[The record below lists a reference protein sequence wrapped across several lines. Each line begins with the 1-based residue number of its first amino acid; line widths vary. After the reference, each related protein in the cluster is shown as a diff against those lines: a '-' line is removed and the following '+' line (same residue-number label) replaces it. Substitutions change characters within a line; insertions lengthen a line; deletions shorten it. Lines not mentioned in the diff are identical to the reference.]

1 MNKTCRGQQLAIDD
15 EERREFEQL
24 SEFTLSPKYLAKS
37 FQNIEMI
44 HEMNEIE
51 YAKFVDDWAGTK
63 CEWKISRETSLKCLT
78 VGVGKYPELTGNVR
92 ARVLTLMSEH

>member
-51 YAKFVDDWAGTK
+51 YAKFVDD
-63 CEWKISRETSLKCLT
+63 
-78 VGVGKYPELTGNVR
+78 
-92 ARVLTLMSEH
+92 